1 MPRPAAAPPAGSIR
15 RRFAA
20 TLAALGLAAAAAAAD
35 DGKAPAPDAPGLTL
49 NQRFEALL
57 ERVKFEQKRL
67 QTLEADFVQEKASE
81 FLAAPE
87 TSRGSLAF
95 KSPDRVRWEYRD
107 PKPISLVIAGD
118 VMLTWYRDV
127 GRAERVKVGRQSSQV
142 FQYLN
147 ASGSLESL
155 LRYFRATVTFPGG
168 GEPYRIELVPRFAR
182 VARRLATM
190 TLWIDRALYLPVRV
204 RYVEPNG
211 DVTEYRLE
219 QLRVNQPIPDA
230 RFVLELPP
238 GVAVREIDLDG
249 GRGGEAAADPPR

>member
-1 MPRPAAAPPAGSIR
+1 MLRTAAASLPAPLRRRLAVAMAALALAAPAAG
-15 RRFAA
+15 
-20 TLAALGLAAAAAAAD
+20 AD
-35 DGKAPAPDAPGLTL
+35 DGRAPAPDAPGLTL

-57 ERVKFEQKRL
+57 ERVKYEQKRL
-67 QTLEADFVQEKASE
+67 TTLEADFVQEKASE

-87 TSRGSLAF
+87 TAHGSLAF

-107 PKPISLVIAGD
+107 PNPISLVIAGD
-118 VMLTWYRDV
+118 EMLTWYRDV

-155 LRYFRATVTFPGG
+155 LRYFRATVTFAGG

-182 VARRLATM
+182 VARRLASM
-190 TLWIDRALYLPVRV
+190 TLWIDRAVFLPVRV

-211 DVTEYRLE
+211 DVTEYQLE

-238 GVAVREIDLDG
+238 DVAVREIDLEG
-249 GRGGEAAADPPR
+249 GRGGAAAADAPR

>member
-1 MPRPAAAPPAGSIR
+1 MNPPSAARRRLVLARGWALALVLFGPAVAVAAEAEAAPSPEAE
-15 RRFAA
+15 
-20 TLAALGLAAAAAAAD
+20 GLS
-35 DGKAPAPDAPGLTL
+35 L

-57 ERVKFEQKRL
+57 ERVKHEQKRL
-67 QTLEADFVQEKASE
+67 VTLEAEFVQEKASE

-95 KSPDRVRWEYRD
+95 KSPDRVRWEYRE
-107 PKPISLVIAGD
+107 PKPISLVIAD
-118 VMLTWYRDV
+118 ETMLTWYRDV
-127 GRAERVKVGRQSSQV
+127 GRAERVKVGRLSSHV

-155 LRYFRATVTFPGG
+155 LRYFRATVSFPGA

-182 VARRLATM
+182 VSRRLASM
-190 TLWIDRALYLPVRV
+190 TLWIDRALFLPVRV

-219 QLRVNQPIPDA
+219 QVRVNEPVADE
-230 RFVLELPP
+230 RFALELPP
-238 GVAVREIDLDG
+238 GVQVREIDLDG
-249 GRGGEAAADPPR
+249 GRGDAAAAEPPR